1 MSKMNVL
8 IAGATGYLGIE
19 LIKMLVKHK
28 KLKLNTYV
36 EIYQLVKK

>member
-28 KLKLNTYV
+28 KIKGDRV
-36 EIYQLVKK
+36 A